1 MKRKDFMANSMK
13 AGMGREL
20 LVPLFDANS
29 QPEKRLGKIYHH
41 KKLTKFIQESV
52 SMNLN
57 QKTN

>member
-1 MKRKDFMANSMK
+1 MANSMK

-41 KKLTKFIQESV
+41 KKLTEFIQESV